1 MLGMVQFRN
10 QADRASAALLCCFRF
25 ASKLRIDPR
34 TAKTSQRQWG
44 ESGVA
49 AVQLMWCR
57 PTSWAKQVFLIV
69 INRITDRDDAPVP
82 MHAAFDPR
90 QGDRVLPEHQLETL
104 SSRTPLTEQLR
115 LPHCPHQFGSNTQ
128 PCGVHNQ
135 LDWERMVLRGC
146 MQSNLIAL
154 LGCSLCRCHLNG

>member
-1 MLGMVQFRN
+1 MVQFRN
-10 QADRASAALLCCFRF
+10 RADRASVVLLCCFRS

-69 INRITDRDDAPVP
+69 MNRITQRDDALDP
-82 MHAAFDPR
+82 MHAAFDQR
-90 QGDRVLPEHQLETL
+90 QGDRVLPGYQLETI
-104 SSRTPLTEQLR
+104 SSKTLAREQLS
-115 LPHCPHQFGSNTQ
+115 LAHSPHQFGSKTQ
-128 PCGVHNQ
+128 PFGVHNQ
-135 LDWERMVLRGC
+135 LDWERMVLRRC
-146 MQSNLIAL
+146 MQSDLIAL
-154 LGCSLCRCHLNG
+154 FACSLRRCHLNG